1 MHVESTKRFRGAGAD
16 DFSENTEIYVLGTSV
31 RLISTFARTWLR
43 VFLCCLFFVLPPGDE
58 DVDDLEDGD
67 EDGDGL
73 VGSADG
79 GIAGD
84 VHGEVVVDDAATVL
98 AGAFNGE

>member
-1 MHVESTKRFRGAGAD
+1 MLT
-16 DFSENTEIYVLGTSV
+16 
-31 RLISTFARTWLR
+31 ARPNLAT
-43 VFLCCLFFVLPPGDE
+43 CCLLALFFCLPPGDE

-84 VHGEVVVDDAATVL
+84 VHGEVVVDDAATAL
-98 AGAFNGE
+98 AGDDACE